1 MSVEVKRASSEE
13 IPNLRL
19 PEFHEVDCLETDLDM
34 EVFVVPT
41 ISSAKIQCPFCG
53 CSETISHGKEERFFR
68 DWNIYEKRV
77 GVTVNGRRYKC
88 KNPECGKTFALNFEC
103 IDRLTSMSKP
113 VYGGLKSNV
122 KIKRPRKKPPQN
134 RCQQK

>member
-1 MSVEVKRASSEE
+1 MSVEVKRASLEE

-41 ISSAKIQCPFCG
+41 ISSARIQCPFCG

-77 GVTVNGRRYKC
+77 GVTVNGRRILS
-88 KNPECGKTFALNFEC
+88 AVR
-103 IDRLTSMSKP
+103 RL
-113 VYGGLKSNV
+113 L
-122 KIKRPRKKPPQN
+122 
-134 RCQQK
+134 

>member
-41 ISSAKIQCPFCG
+41 ISSAKIKCPHCG
-53 CSETISHGKEERFFR
+53 SSETISHGKEERFFR

-77 GVTVNGRRYKC
+77 GVTVDGRRYKC
-88 KNPECGKTFALNFEC
+88 RNPECGKTFALSFDC
-103 IDRLTSMSKP
+103 IDDGGKLT
-113 VYGGLKSNV
+113 
-122 KIKRPRKKPPQN
+122 KRRGRPSRRTP
-134 RCQQK
+134 

>member
-41 ISSAKIQCPFCG
+41 ISSAKI
-53 CSETISHGKEERFFR
+53 
-68 DWNIYEKRV
+68 
-77 GVTVNGRRYKC
+77 
-88 KNPECGKTFALNFEC
+88 
-103 IDRLTSMSKP
+103 
-113 VYGGLKSNV
+113 
-122 KIKRPRKKPPQN
+122 
-134 RCQQK
+134 